1 MKKNR
6 LYSSDIE
13 ILKERQKLRIL
24 QQELTIKSGFRDLSD
39 NLTGTSLKN
48 RIKDNMFGGSGLA
61 FKLGYMAV
69 SIITDQ
75 IRRRKKKK

>member
-24 QQELTIKSGFRDLSD
+24 QQEMKIKSGFRELSD

-48 RIKDNMFGGSGLA
+48 RIQDNLFSGSGLA
-61 FKLGYMAV
+61 FKLGFMAV
-69 SIITDQ
+69 SMITER
-75 IRRRKKKK
+75 IKRRRKK